1 MLFNTV
7 FQSTSDNPPIL
18 FVARLKVQ
26 SFVSSLIGYVTD
38 IAIGSNW
45 ETFMTTLG
53 AIERGNEE
61 TSEQV
66 PRRGPGEDRLIS
78 DIFTVHSHL
87 STAMDRMLE
96 ACLLR
101 TRQRGIGNVLKECME
116 AVLVLG
122 KLVGD
127 RCHQHTSPS
136 TPEYEAKEKHFVL
149 NVTKVVQRFDKLH
162 TALVSQHMILVVQ

>member
-18 FVARLKVQ
+18 FIARFKVQ
-26 SFVSSLIGYVTD
+26 SFVSSLVGYVTD

-45 ETFMTTLG
+45 DAFMTTLG
-53 AIERGNEE
+53 AIERGNEQ
-61 TSEQV
+61 TSERV
-66 PRRGPGEDRLIS
+66 LRRDPGEDNLIS
-78 DIFTVHSHL
+78 DIFAVHSHL
-87 STAMDRMLE
+87 STTMDRMLE

-127 RCHQHTSPS
+127 RCHQHTDSS
-136 TPEYEAKEKHFVL
+136 ASEYGAKEKHFVL

-162 TALVSQHMILVVQ
+162 IALVS